1 MPLILGIEG
10 SANKI
15 GVGIVKDNGEIL
27 ANPRLTYI
35 TPPGEGFLPRL
46 TAVHHREHVLDL
58 VDEALKEANVQLSD
72 IDVFCYTKGPGMGAP
87 LMVGALVARTL
98 SLLCKKPL
106 VGVNHCVGHIEM
118 GRLVTKAQNPTV
130 LYVSGGNTQVISYTN
145 KRYCVFGET
154 LDVAIG
160 NCIDRLARALMLPN
174 EPAPG
179 YQIEQMAK
187 KGKKL
192 YELPYKT
199 KGMDVSFSGTITS
212 FETIL
217 AKVYSPLVKELE
229 ESRKAAEAVPASKI
243 ESLESEIFQ
252 VKADM
257 CFTLQEVCFAM
268 LVEITERAMAHT
280 GSKEVLLVGG
290 VGCNVRLQE
299 MMGIMAKERGAM
311 VCAMDDRYCIDNG
324 AMIAYTGWLEYKA
337 RGGTPLTEAT
347 VTQRFRT
354 DEVLVSWRDD

>member
-1 MPLILGIEG
+1 MLALGIEG

-15 GVGIVKDNGEIL
+15 GVGIVDENGNIL
-27 ANPRLTYI
+27 SNPRKTYI
-35 TPPGEGFLPRL
+35 TPPGEGFLPRF
-46 TAVHHREHVLDL
+46 TAAHHRQHVLDL
-58 VDEALKEANVQLSD
+58 LDQALKEAGVGLDQ

-87 LMVGALVARTL
+87 LLVGAQVVRTL
-98 SLLCKKPL
+98 SLLYRKPL

-118 GRLVTKAQNPTV
+118 GRLITKAANPTV
-130 LYVSGGNTQVISYTN
+130 LYVSGGNTQVISYIN

-174 EPAPG
+174 DPAPG

-187 KGKKL
+187 NGKEL
-192 YELPYKT
+192 YDLPYKT

-212 FETIL
+212 FEDLLNRIYKPKVEQLSHMEEGTDARGQLEKEIL
-217 AKVYSPLVKELE
+217 QI
-229 ESRKAAEAVPASKI
+229 KANV
-243 ESLESEIFQ
+243 
-252 VKADM
+252 

-290 VGCNVRLQE
+290 VGCNLRLQE
-299 MMGIMAKERGAM
+299 MMSIMAKEREAT

-324 AMIAYTGWLEYKA
+324 AMIAYTGLLQYVH
-337 RGGTPLTEAT
+337 GGPTPFEEAT
-347 VTQRFRT
+347 ITQRFRT
-354 DEVLVSWRDD
+354 DEVLVTWRDD